1 MNEYIK
7 KVIQNA
13 TFDTALFAEKIT
25 YNDKTVPAIVELGEN
40 ERQVGFGRRAGN
52 IVVGGGG
59 YFTVS
64 IDDVPQ
70 PKRNDIIIYENKRYY
85 VAGVELVDSMGGQIT
100 VKVTCDERGYMHR

>member
-13 TFDTALFAEKIT
+13 TFDTALFAEKII

-64 IDDVPQ
+64 TDDVPQ
-70 PKRNDIIIYENKRYY
+70 PKRNDVIIYENKRYY

-100 VKVTCDERGYMHR
+100 VKVTCDERGYMKR

>member
-13 TFDTALFAEKIT
+13 TFDTALFAETIT
-25 YNDKTVPAIVELGEN
+25 YNDKTVSAIVELGEN

-59 YFTVS
+59 YFTVNA
-64 IDDVPQ
+64 DDVPH
-70 PKRNDIIIYENKRYY
+70 PKRNDVIIYENKRYY

-100 VKVTCDERGYMHR
+100 VKVTCDERGYINR